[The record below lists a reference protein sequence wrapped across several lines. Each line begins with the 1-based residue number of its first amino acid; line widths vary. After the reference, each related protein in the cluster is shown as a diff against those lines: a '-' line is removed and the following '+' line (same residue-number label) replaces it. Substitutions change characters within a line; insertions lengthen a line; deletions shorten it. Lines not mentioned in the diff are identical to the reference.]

1 MLRWALIF
9 FVISLI
15 AALLG
20 FRQVA
25 GLSAQFG
32 KIFAVLA
39 IIFLLIAVLSGR
51 GPALTP

>member
-1 MLRWALIF
+1 MQ
-9 FVISLI
+9 VIGSVARLVAPTI
-15 AALLG
+15 NIG

-39 IIFLLIAVLSGR
+39 IVFLLIALLAGR

>member
-9 FVISLI
+9 FVISLV
-15 AALLG
+15 AAVLG

-32 KIFAVLA
+32 KLFAVLA
-39 IIFLLIAVLSGR
+39 VVFLLIALLAGR
-51 GPALTP
+51 TPTAIP